1 MLKITKDCKSKNKA
15 LFLDRDGVINID
27 YGHVYQIKKFHLI
40 ENIKTLVKKANVKN
54 YKVII
59 ITNQA
64 GIGKQLYSN
73 NDFQKLTNHM
83 KGLFLK
89 DNCYIDAVYHCPYHP
104 KEGVGK
110 YLMDSYE
117 RKPNPGMLLK
127 AQKDFNLDMNKSIFV
142 GDKMSDMEAGNNAL
156 VKTNIL
162 FNSNNN
168 ENKKSHNFLEINC
181 LTEAIKYL

>member
-1 MLKITKDCKSKNKA
+1 
-15 LFLDRDGVINID
+15 
-27 YGHVYQIKKFHLI
+27 
-40 ENIKTLVKKANVKN
+40 
-54 YKVII
+54 
-59 ITNQA
+59 
-64 GIGKQLYSN
+64 
-73 NDFQKLTNHM
+73 
-83 KGLFLK
+83 
-89 DNCYIDAVYHCPYHP
+89 
-104 KEGVGK
+104 
-110 YLMDSYE
+110 MDSYE

>member
-1 MLKITKDCKSKNKA
+1 MLKMTKNYKSKNKA
-15 LFLDRDGVINID
+15 LFLDRDGVVNID

-40 ENIKTLVKKANVKN
+40 ENIYTLVKEANNKK

-73 NDFQKLTNHM
+73 NDFQKLTSYM
-83 KGLFLK
+83 KTLFLK
-89 DNCYIDAVYHCPYHP
+89 ENCHIDAVYNCPYNP

-110 YLMDSYE
+110 YLMDSFE

-127 AQKDFNLDMNKSIFV
+127 AINKWNININDSFFIGDSISDFN
-142 GDKMSDMEAGNNAL
+142 AA
-156 VKTNIL
+156 
-162 FNSNNN
+162 
-168 ENKKSHNFLEINC
+168 KKIR
-181 LTEAIKYL
+181 IKFYYKKH